1 VIEPRPVIEPVEIR
15 PYTPADYDAVSRI
28 CLLTAEGG
36 GDATGLYVTDELMAD
51 VFARPYVS
59 LEPELAFVV
68 EDAEGVGGYILG
80 VADTR
85 GFVERFRREWLPRIE
100 AAYEHTQPV
109 VTKDDL
115 IRHLGF
121 WPERMLIAEVDE
133 YPAHLHIDLLPRL
146 QGTGLGRQLIDTLV
160 GALRERGVPGLHLS
174 MDAANTNARAFY
186 DRLGFT
192 ELPSS
197 TPDGPTLGMR
207 L

>member
-1 VIEPRPVIEPVEIR
+1 VIR
-15 PYTPADYDAVSRI
+15 PYTPADYDTVSRI
-28 CLLTAEGG
+28 CTLTAERG
-36 GDATGLYVTDELMAD
+36 GDATGLYVSDELMPD
-51 VFARPYVS
+51 IFVRPYVS

-68 EDAEGVGGYILG
+68 EDEEGVAGYIVG

-85 GFVERFRREWLPRIE
+85 RFVERFRREWLPRIE
-100 AAYEHTQPV
+100 AAYEHTEPV

-121 WPERMLIAEVDE
+121 WPERMLIPELDE

-146 QGTGLGRQLIDTLV
+146 QGKGFGRELIGTLTA
-160 GALRERGVPGLHLS
+160 ALRERRVPGLHLT

-197 TPDGPTLGMR
+197 TPDAPALGMR

>member
-1 VIEPRPVIEPVEIR
+1 VIR

-28 CLLTAEGG
+28 CTLTAERG
-36 GDATGLYVTDELMAD
+36 GDATGLYVSDELMPD
-51 VFARPYVS
+51 IFVRPYVS
-59 LEPELAFVV
+59 LEPELAFVA
-68 EDAEGVGGYILG
+68 EDEDGVAGYLVG

-85 GFVERFRREWLPRIE
+85 RFVERFRREWLPRIE
-100 AAYEHTQPV
+100 AAYEHTEPV

-121 WPERMLIAEVDE
+121 WPERMLIPELDE

-146 QGTGLGRQLIDTLV
+146 QGKGLGRELIATLAA
-160 GALRERGVPGLHLS
+160 ALRERGVPGLHLT

-197 TPDGPTLGMR
+197 TPDAPALGMR

>member
-1 VIEPRPVIEPVEIR
+1 MIEPDSVIEPAEIR

-28 CLLTAEGG
+28 CTLTAERG
-36 GDATGLYVTDELMAD
+36 GDATGLYVSDELMPD
-51 VFARPYVS
+51 IFVRPYVS

-68 EDAEGVGGYILG
+68 EDEEGVAGYIVG

-85 GFVERFRREWLPRIE
+85 RFVERFTAEWLPRIE
-100 AAYEHTQPV
+100 AAYKHTEPV

-121 WPERMLIAEVDE
+121 WPERMNIPEVDE

-146 QGTGLGRQLIDTLV
+146 QRQGLGRQLIDTLAV
-160 GALRERGVPGLHLS
+160 ALRERGVPGLHLT
-174 MDAANTNARAFY
+174 MDAANTEARAFY
-186 DRLGFT
+186 DRYGFT

-197 TPDGPTLGMR
+197 AQDAPALGI
-207 L
+207 LL